1 MNVKYHLNQNSTDL
15 SIAVSVFK
23 NINHK
28 NLEIDIPEM
37 KDLHEIDIPEMKDL
51 HEIDIPEMKDLH
63 EIDTPEMKDLHETDT
78 PEMKDHQDIAK
89 MILEQVNLKV
99 KNS

>member
-23 NINHK
+23 NINPK

-63 EIDTPEMKDLHETDT
+63 EIDIPEMKDLHEIDIPEMMNLYDLTEI
-78 PEMKDHQDIAK
+78 PEMKENQK
-89 MILEQVNLKV
+89 CIL
-99 KNS
+99 